1 MNRFSPTIWIR
12 ATLLAAPVLAM
23 QVAVTQLQVSTELRP
38 FSAAFAQEGEK
49 KPERET
55 RRTPALRNAIYE
67 KLSEA
72 QVAAEEKDLNTAK
85 AILDELIATS
95 GSKALNIYEL
105 ANVYNLYAFIQ
116 YSKEDYAGALRS
128 YEKVVSQPDIPLAME
143 INTRFTIAQL
153 YFVQEQWQKGID
165 ALIKWFSMTETPNAN
180 AYILLAQGY
189 YQVKDFDK
197 ALVNVNKA
205 IAMQEAAGKIPKEQ
219 WYNLAR
225 FLYFEK
231 NDVNNTVAMLEEL
244 LKYYPKKDYW
254 VQISHM
260 YGEQKKT
267 TQQLAA
273 METAYVQNMLDKG
286 TEQVNMAYL
295 YLNADVP
302 YKAAKVM
309 DKGLSNDSIEG
320 KSKNWELTGNAWR
333 QAQELEKAIPAME
346 EAASKSSTG
355 ELYAR
360 LGNIYLDNDNFTKAI
375 SSINKGLSRGGV
387 KRPDTARLV
396 LGMAYFNTG
405 QYEKARE
412 AFTAA
417 GRDERSKSYAEQ
429 WVNYMDSELARQK
442 ALQDEG
448 EALAAEDVEGLPG
461 GQVESDADDTHAAEA
476 ELEAEVEAEAEADM
490 QVDIEVEIEAE
501 GEVKQQPAG

>member
-1 MNRFSPTIWIR
+1 MNRFIPTIWIR
-12 ATLLAAPVLAM
+12 ATLLAIPVVVA
-23 QVAVTQLQVSTELRP
+23 QVAVSQLQADAGMRP
-38 FSAAFAQEGEK
+38 LSVAIAQETK

-72 QVAAEEKDLNTAK
+72 QVAAEAKDLNTAK
-85 AILDELIATS
+85 RILDEMIANS
-95 GSKALNIYEL
+95 GSKALNSYEL

-165 ALIKWFSMTETPNAN
+165 ALLKWFSMTDKPNAN

-189 YQVKDFDK
+189 YQVKDYDK
-197 ALVNVNKA
+197 ALVNVDKA
-205 IAMQEAAGKIPKEQ
+205 INMSKAADKVPKEQ

-231 NDVNNTVAMLEEL
+231 NDTKNTVATLEEL
-244 LKYYPKKDYW
+244 LKYYPKKEYW

-260 YGEQKKT
+260 YGEQNKT

-273 METAYVQNMLDKG
+273 METAYVQSMLDKDN
-286 TEQVNMAYL
+286 EQVTMAYL

-309 DKGLSNDSIEG
+309 DKGLSNKSIEG

-333 QAQELEKAIPAME
+333 QAQELDKAIPAME
-346 EAASKSSTG
+346 AAAAKSDKG

-360 LGNIYLDNDNFTKAI
+360 LGNIYLDNDEFNKAI
-375 SSINKGLSRGGV
+375 TAINKGLSRGGV

-396 LGMAYFNTG
+396 LGMAYFNTK
-405 QYEKARE
+405 QYKQARE
-412 AFTAA
+412 AFIAA
-417 GRDERSKSYAEQ
+417 GKDERSAAYAKQ
-429 WVNYMDSELARQK
+429 WINYMDTELDRQK
-442 ALQDEG
+442 SLLEENEPQSAPAEEVQVNAK
-448 EALAAEDVEGLPG
+448 EAQSA
-461 GQVESDADDTHAAEA
+461 T
-476 ELEAEVEAEAEADM
+476 EVEEDAQLEDKT
-490 QVDIEVEIEAE
+490 E
-501 GEVKQQPAG
+501 G